1 MTAQEQQRKSSGGS
15 NIIKLILE
23 AAKHAVDRRQVML
36 ATGIV
41 DEEAV
46 DGYLSELVREGLLE
60 YHEFTKIYRITH
72 EGLRRL
78 ATIVQNE

>member
-1 MTAQEQQRKSSGGS
+1 M
-15 NIIKLILE
+15 KLILE
-23 AAKHAVDRRQVML
+23 AAKHAIDRRQVTR
-36 ATGIV
+36 ATGLA

-60 YHEFTKIYRITH
+60 YHEFTKIYRTTP

-78 ATIVQNE
+78 ATIGTIE